1 MSYPPFQLD
10 ASATEPL
17 YRQLMAQVRRFVAS
31 GLLRPGSELPSVR
44 ELAQNFAINPMT
56 VSKAYSLLE
65 AEGVLIRP
73 RGARMQVADFAGARL
88 KQSDRV
94 ALLRPALQ
102 SLLRQAQ
109 ELGLSHKDVE
119 IALRSVLDEAPS

>member
-94 ALLRPALQ
+94 ALLR
-102 SLLRQAQ
+102 QAQ